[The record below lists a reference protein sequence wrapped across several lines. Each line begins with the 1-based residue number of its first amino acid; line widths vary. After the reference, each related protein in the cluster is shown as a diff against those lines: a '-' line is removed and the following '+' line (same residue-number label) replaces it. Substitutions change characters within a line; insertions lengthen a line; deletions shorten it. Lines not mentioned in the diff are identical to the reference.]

1 MDGQSG
7 GYCGAV
13 GNHVKVKTALSRW
26 VLDQT
31 LIDNSAWCGIFV
43 VVTSLF
49 GEPRVDSLVNQ
60 GVQDLRLVVWRVI
73 LDEVVYVHDLISDHL
88 LLVTG
93 SANTVSVDRDLCG
106 WSLILFYVCVK
117 GFLNEIL
124 DDLGT
129 VLTNLLFLLFLCE
142 RLSDKLF

>member
-1 MDGQSG
+1 MLYQ
-7 GYCGAV
+7 
-13 GNHVKVKTALSRW
+13 AL
-26 VLDQT
+26 V
-31 LIDNSAWCGIFV
+31 DNSAGGWIFV

-49 GEPRVDSLVNQ
+49 GEPRVNFFVNQ
-60 GVQDLRLVVWRVI
+60 GVQDLGFVVRGVTI
-73 LDEVVYVHDLISDHL
+73 DEVVHILYLISDNVF
-88 LLVTG
+88 LVNG
-93 SANTVSVDRDLCG
+93 SANAVSVDRDLCG